1 MHATTTAE
9 ITDHRPPISSF
20 LEIAGK
26 VGIVQRSSDIAS
38 WPLPNLT
45 HDWMSIAI
53 DGGASWFMKTI

>member
-26 VGIVQRSSDIAS
+26 VGIVQRSSDIRKLAAS
-38 WPLPNLT
+38 KSNP
-45 HDWMSIAI
+45 
-53 DGGASWFMKTI
+53 